1 MIIAWI
7 IGLLLSILGIWF
19 LKNSRFREVK
29 WYGKVE
35 KPERPVLKMW
45 GLLLLIIGAI
55 IPILNIIVGAAT
67 IIAWIVGYS
76 IENLVF
82 TKKDNKVSRFLNKPI
97 Q

>member
-29 WYGKVE
+29 WYSKVE

-76 IENLVF
+76 GEDLVF